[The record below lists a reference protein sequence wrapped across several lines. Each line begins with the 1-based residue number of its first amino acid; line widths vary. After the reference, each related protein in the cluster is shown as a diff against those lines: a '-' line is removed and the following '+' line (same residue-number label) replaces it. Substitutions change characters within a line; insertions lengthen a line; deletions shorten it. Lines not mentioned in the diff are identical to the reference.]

1 MKMSAMW
8 VLLVLVCLSG
18 CDNAE
23 EGVNSPAAQESARAA
38 KAVEPK
44 LSARSEPAANPQ
56 YDAQDAAEDLDA
68 TGKPAQAVPDR
79 DAETYDTD
87 AGSVPNPEA
96 GDPVDSE

>member
-1 MKMSAMW
+1 MKMSAIW
-8 VLLVLVCLSG
+8 VLLVCLSG

-23 EGVNSPAAQESARAA
+23 EGVNSPAAGQESARAA

-96 GDPVDSE
+96 GDPVDRE